1 MQIFERQVQHYS
13 SFSEFSVTILK
24 YLFFQMKFRIVL
36 TSSKDNSV
44 DLDLDCIQAIQ

>member
-13 SFSEFSVTILK
+13 FSEFSITVLK
-24 YLFFQMKFRIVL
+24 YLFSQMKFRIVL
-36 TSSKDNSV
+36 ISSKDNSV